1 MQCNLDIPKISGL
14 EDNQLTVGREFYLN
28 CKGDWPKDLVQEKL
42 QFAGDANMKYTLK
55 VVGFEFRS
63 PEEADIKVVSY
74 IAAKVQIPQL
84 VITDGVKNVELGP
97 VAFQVE
103 SVLPKPEAAAGGMM
117 PGQQQPQKPEPFGPL
132 GPATIPVPML
142 YWFAL
147 LGSIAFVALVIFL
160 RLWRL
165 NQRREMLQ
173 RLKEH
178 DVALSPMQEFHQSMR
193 KLQRANAVFYGKEAS
208 EAELREA
215 TKELSRMFKV
225 YVSRRLSVPAFEWG
239 ERLILADIRSY
250 HPHVHTEYATKLRA
264 LFTEFRKA
272 ESANAKLTTND
283 VSQLSESVRKAL
295 EGVEALMNRE
305 ETAKK
310 GSR

>member
-74 IAAKVQIPQL
+74 VAAKVQIPQL
-84 VITDGVKNVELGP
+84 VITDGVKNVELGQ

-103 SVLPKPEAAAGGMM
+103 SVLPKPDAAAGGMM
-117 PGQQQPQKPEPFGPL
+117 PGQQQQPQKPEPFGPF

-160 RLWRL
+160 RL
-165 NQRREMLQ
+165 
-173 RLKEH
+173 
-178 DVALSPMQEFHQSMR
+178 
-193 KLQRANAVFYGKEAS
+193 
-208 EAELREA
+208 
-215 TKELSRMFKV
+215 
-225 YVSRRLSVPAFEWG
+225 
-239 ERLILADIRSY
+239 
-250 HPHVHTEYATKLRA
+250 
-264 LFTEFRKA
+264 
-272 ESANAKLTTND
+272 
-283 VSQLSESVRKAL
+283 
-295 EGVEALMNRE
+295 
-305 ETAKK
+305 
-310 GSR
+310 

>member
-42 QFAGDANMKYTLK
+42 QFAGDANMKYMLK
-55 VVGFEFRS
+55 VMGFEFRS

-74 IAAKVQIPQL
+74 VAAKVQIPQL
-84 VITDGVKNVELGP
+84 VITDGVKSVELGQ

-103 SVLPKPEAAAGGMM
+103 TVLPKPDAAGGMM
-117 PGQQQPQKPEPFGPL
+117 PGQEQQAKPEPFGPF

-147 LGSIAFVALVIFL
+147 LGSIAFVALVVSL
-160 RLWRL
+160 RVWRM
-165 NQRREMLQ
+165 NQRREMLL

-178 DVALSPMQEFHQSMR
+178 DVALSPMQEFHQAMR
-193 KLQRANAVFYGKEAS
+193 KLQRGNAAFYGKEAS
-208 EAELREA
+208 ETELREA
-215 TKELSRMFKV
+215 TKELSRMLKV
-225 YVSRRLSVPAFEWG
+225 FLSRRLRVPAFEWG
-239 ERLILADIRSY
+239 ERLILNDIRSY
-250 HPHVHTEYATKLRA
+250 HAVVFAEYGTKLRA
-264 LFTEFRKA
+264 LLTEFKKA
-272 ESANAKLTTND
+272 ESANAKLAVHD
-283 VSQLSESVRKAL
+283 VSQLSESLRKTL
-295 EGVEALMNRE
+295 EGVEALLNRE
-305 ETAKK
+305 ESAKK